1 MLMGLL
7 VVALGTVAILMWSDA
22 RHSRSNTGSTANPT
36 STMPGMDMSTS
47 VNTGSLTSFAGA
59 APANADALAAAH
71 KPYPAALPPA
81 LAGPSRTS
89 PRVDRHQHPDRARR
103 AVRRLGMGGRRAG
116 PVIHVRQG
124 QLVKITLTNNGRD
137 PAFGRLPRRAD
148 RSRQGVHRRRP
159 GKSVSYT
166 FRANDPGVFM
176 YHCGTKPVLMHIAN
190 GMYGAIVVE
199 PKPGVL
205 PKADKNYVL
214 VASEWY
220 LDSDGLGKPATFNM
234 AKAHARQPD
243 WMTFNGYSGQ
253 YVKHPLTAK
262 PGELVRFWVVDAGPS
277 LDTDFHIVG
286 TILNTAYPFG
296 DMNPADALHNVQ
308 TVTVPAGGG
317 GVFDVKIDQPGLYPF
332 VSHAFAAVD
341 QGQVGLLNVGNV
353 QGNDVALSQAGPE
366 ELLEAPTS
374 LRGAGVLGGVSG
386 GPHSPLGCRSTPPFA
401 AVAGYEHGGRLSG
414 MPGLLLFGDTERFA
428 ALRHEIPLAI
438 IDPLLFAE
446 VDGRRIVLTS
456 MLERDRVVARAP

>member
-1 MLMGLL
+1 MNSAPAPPVSPSPPRSNGSVRAQPVGAAGANGALPSTDSNSSGLWAAASLLLGLL
-7 VVALGTVAILMWSDA
+7 VAVLGFVAVMMWLDAHNAKDAANRAAGKVASGNSSMAD
-22 RHSRSNTGSTANPT
+22 
-36 STMPGMDMSTS
+36 MPGMDMSGG
-47 VNTGSLTSFAGA
+47 GSGALTSFAGA

-71 KPYPAALPPA
+71 KPFPAALPGAP
-81 LAGPSRTS
+81 AGPVANVKLVLKDITIQVAPGVKYS
-89 PRVDRHQHPDRARR
+89 AW
-103 AVRRLGMGGRRAG
+103 AWAGGAPG

-124 QLVKITLTNNGRD
+124 QLVKITLTNNGAIPHSVDFHAARIAPD
-137 PAFGRLPRRAD
+137 KAFGD
-148 RSRQGVHRRRP
+148 VMP

-166 FRANDPGVFM
+166 FRANDAGVFM

-205 PKADKNYVL
+205 PRADKNYVL

-220 LDSDGLGKPATFNM
+220 LASDGLKAPAQFNM
-234 AKAHARQPD
+234 DKAHARQPD
-243 WMTFNGYSGQ
+243 WMTFNGYAGQ
-253 YVKHPLTAK
+253 YAKHPLTAK

-286 TILNTAYPFG
+286 TILNTAYAFG

-341 QGQVGLLNVGNV
+341 QGQVGVLNVGNV
-353 QGNDVALSQAGPE
+353 KGTMS
-366 ELLEAPTS
+366 
-374 LRGAGVLGGVSG
+374 
-386 GPHSPLGCRSTPPFA
+386 H
-401 AVAGYEHGGRLSG
+401 
-414 MPGLLLFGDTERFA
+414 
-428 ALRHEIPLAI
+428 
-438 IDPLLFAE
+438 
-446 VDGRRIVLTS
+446 
-456 MLERDRVVARAP
+456 